1 MLISDAYR
9 QLNKDLHAGGRYGRK
24 GDKWLGT
31 VQHLILRF
39 KPETI
44 LDYGCGQG
52 ALGRELGR
60 PIAEYDPAIEGK
72 QSLPQPADLVICT
85 DVIEHIE
92 PELIDDVLDH
102 LQSLTRKALFA
113 VISTRPA
120 NKFLADGRNAHLIV
134 QPWPWWQEKVA
145 LRFRIEEAVVEP
157 TQVKLVLTPLGKLA
171 AMYRRGLAAFRKPHP
186 TT

>member
-9 QLNKDLHAGGRYGRK
+9 QLNRDLHAGGLYGRK
-24 GDKWLGT
+24 GDKWLAT
-31 VQHLILRF
+31 VRDLIDRF
-39 KPETI
+39 QPDTI

-72 QSLPQPADLVICT
+72 ESLPEPANLVVCT

-92 PELIDDVLDH
+92 PELIDEVLDH
-102 LQSLTRKALFA
+102 LKLLTKKVLFA

-134 QPWPWWQEKVA
+134 QPWEWWETKIS
-145 LRFRIEEAVVEP
+145 LRFHIEQEVVEP
-157 TQVKLVLTPLGKLA
+157 TQVKLVLTPLATSRTPALQGDD
-171 AMYRRGLAAFRKPHP
+171 
-186 TT
+186 